1 MGCGCRNIETH
12 SALRIALG
20 VLPLCALLS
29 ALCAYGRSLNMR
41 LKDRVAIVTGG
52 ARGLGR
58 AFALRL
64 AQEGARVMVMN
75 IVLNDKD
82 LEDMKETVRLI
93 MDMGADA
100 QFFEGDVTSEQ
111 DCRTMA
117 EKTIGSFGKIDILIN
132 NAAIYDGLV
141 RKPFD
146 EISID
151 EWDRV
156 MGVNVKGAFLATRAV
171 FPVMKQQ
178 EYGKIV
184 NLCSETAFTGSHG
197 FAHYVS
203 SKGGVLALT
212 RALAVELGP
221 YNICIN
227 AVAPGFT
234 DTEAS
239 RSLADVDK
247 YDTTKTPLSRMGTPE
262 DITGAALFL
271 ASPESD
277 FITGQT
283 LVVDGGR
290 YMH

>member
-1 MGCGCRNIETH
+1 M
-12 SALRIALG
+12 
-20 VLPLCALLS
+20 
-29 ALCAYGRSLNMR
+29 
-41 LKDRVAIVTGG
+41 TGG

-58 AFALRL
+58 AFALHL
-64 AQEGARVMVMN
+64 AREGARIMVMN
-75 IVLNDKD
+75 IVLSEKD
-82 LEDMKETVRLI
+82 REDMAETVRLI
-93 MDMGADA
+93 REEGGEA
-100 QFFEGDVTSEQ
+100 QPFEGDVTSEE
-111 DCRTMA
+111 DCRMMA
-117 EKTIGSFGKIDILIN
+117 EETARAYGKIHILIN

-141 RKPFD
+141 RKPFY
-146 EISID
+146 EISPD

-156 MGVNVKGAFLATRAV
+156 MGVNVKGAFLATRGV
-171 FPVMKQQ
+171 FPFMKEQA
-178 EYGKIV
+178 YGKIV

-197 FAHYVS
+197 FVHYVA
-203 SKGGVLALT
+203 SKGGILALT
-212 RALAVELGP
+212 RSLAVELGP

-239 RSLADVDK
+239 RSLADVKK
-247 YDTTKTPLSRMGTPE
+247 YDTSKTPLKRLGTPE

-283 LVVDGGR
+283 MVVDGGR

>member
-1 MGCGCRNIETH
+1 
-12 SALRIALG
+12 
-20 VLPLCALLS
+20 
-29 ALCAYGRSLNMR
+29 MR
-41 LKDRVAIVTGG
+41 LKDKVAVVTGG

-75 IVLNDKD
+75 IVLRDKD

-93 MDMGADA
+93 EKLGGGAR
-100 QFFEGDVTSEQ
+100 FFEGDVTSES
-111 DCRTMA
+111 DTKAMA
-117 EKTIGSFGKIDILIN
+117 EATTAAFGNIHILIN

-146 EISID
+146 EISLD

-156 MGVNVKGAFLATRAV
+156 MGVNVKGTFLSTRAV
-171 FPVMKQQ
+171 FPVMKKQA
-178 EYGKIV
+178 YGKIV

-197 FAHYVS
+197 FVHYVS
-203 SKGGVLALT
+203 SKGGILALT

-239 RSLADVDK
+239 RSLADVKK
-247 YDTTKTPLSRMGTPE
+247 YDTSKTPLKRLGTPD

-271 ASPESD
+271 ASAESD

-283 LVVDGGR
+283 MVVDGGR

>member
-1 MGCGCRNIETH
+1 
-12 SALRIALG
+12 
-20 VLPLCALLS
+20 
-29 ALCAYGRSLNMR
+29 MR
-41 LKDRVAIVTGG
+41 LKGKVAIVTGG

-58 AFALRL
+58 AFSLRL
-64 AQEGARVMVMN
+64 AGEGARIVVMN
-75 IVLNDKD
+75 IVFSDKD
-82 LEDMKETVRLI
+82 LEDMKETVSLI
-93 MDMGADA
+93 EEAGGEA
-100 QFFEGDVTSEQ
+100 QFFEGDVTSEE

-117 EKTIGSFGKIDILIN
+117 QKTADAYGKIDILIN

-146 EISID
+146 EISLD

-156 MGVNVKGAFLATRAV
+156 MGVNVKGAFIATRGV
-171 FPVMKQQ
+171 FPFMKEQA
-178 EYGKIV
+178 YGKIV

-197 FAHYVS
+197 FVHYVA
-203 SKGGVLALT
+203 SKGGILALT
-212 RALAVELGP
+212 RSLAVELGP
-221 YNICIN
+221 HNICIN
-227 AVAPGFT
+227 AVAPGVT

-239 RSLADVDK
+239 RSLADVEK
-247 YDTTKTPLSRMGTPE
+247 YDTTKTPLKRLGTPE

-283 LVVDGGR
+283 MVVDGGR

>member
-1 MGCGCRNIETH
+1 
-12 SALRIALG
+12 
-20 VLPLCALLS
+20 
-29 ALCAYGRSLNMR
+29 MR

-75 IVLNDKD
+75 IVLRDKD
-82 LEDMKETVRLI
+82 LEDMTETVRRI
-93 MDMGADA
+93 KEMGGEA
-100 QFFEGDVTSEQ
+100 QFFKGDVTSES
-111 DCRTMA
+111 DTRAMA
-117 EKTIGSFGKIDILIN
+117 EATASAFGAIHILIN

-146 EISID
+146 EISLD

-156 MGVNVKGAFLATRAV
+156 MGVNVKGTFLATRAV
-171 FPVMKQQ
+171 FPFMKQQ

-197 FAHYVS
+197 FAHYVA
-203 SKGGVLALT
+203 SKGGILALT

-227 AVAPGFT
+227 AIAPGFT

-239 RSLADVDK
+239 RSLADVDR
-247 YDTTKTPLSRMGTPE
+247 YDTSKTPLKRVGTPE

>member
-1 MGCGCRNIETH
+1 
-12 SALRIALG
+12 
-20 VLPLCALLS
+20 
-29 ALCAYGRSLNMR
+29 MR

-64 AQEGARVMVMN
+64 AREGAQVMVMN
-75 IVLNDKD
+75 IVLADKD
-82 LEDMKETVRLI
+82 LEDMKKTVMLI
-93 MDMGADA
+93 EKAGGQA

-111 DCRTMA
+111 DCRAMA
-117 EKTIGSFGKIDILIN
+117 EKTAGTYGKIDILIN

-146 EISID
+146 EISLD

-156 MGVNVKGAFLATRAV
+156 MGVNVKGAFIATRGV
-171 FPVMKQQ
+171 FPFMKQQ
-178 EYGKIV
+178 AYGKIV

-197 FAHYVS
+197 FVHYVA
-203 SKGGVLALT
+203 SKGGILALT
-212 RALAVELGP
+212 RSLAVELGP

-239 RSLADVDK
+239 RSLADVKK
-247 YDTTKTPLSRMGTPE
+247 YDTTKTPLKRLGTPE

-283 LVVDGGR
+283 VVVDGGR

>member
-1 MGCGCRNIETH
+1 
-12 SALRIALG
+12 
-20 VLPLCALLS
+20 
-29 ALCAYGRSLNMR
+29 MR
-41 LKDRVAIVTGG
+41 LKERVAIVTGG

-64 AQEGARVMVMN
+64 AGEGARIMVMN
-75 IVLNDKD
+75 IVLADKD
-82 LEDMKETVRLI
+82 LEDMKKTVALI
-93 MDMGADA
+93 EKAGGQA

-111 DCRTMA
+111 DCRAMA
-117 EKTIGSFGKIDILIN
+117 EKTAHAYGKIDILIN

-146 EISID
+146 EISLD

-156 MGVNVKGAFLATRAV
+156 MGVNVKGAFLSTRGV
-171 FPVMKQQ
+171 FPFMKQQ
-178 EYGKIV
+178 AYGKIV

-197 FAHYVS
+197 FVHYVA
-203 SKGGVLALT
+203 SKGGILALT
-212 RALAVELGP
+212 RSLAVELGP
-221 YNICIN
+221 HNICIN

-239 RSLADVDK
+239 RSLADVKK
-247 YDTTKTPLSRMGTPE
+247 YDTTKTPLKRVGTPE

-283 LVVDGGR
+283 VVVDGGR

>member
-1 MGCGCRNIETH
+1 
-12 SALRIALG
+12 
-20 VLPLCALLS
+20 
-29 ALCAYGRSLNMR
+29 MR

-58 AFALRL
+58 AFALRM
-64 AQEGARVMVMN
+64 AQEGARVMIMN
-75 IVLNDKD
+75 IVLQDKD
-82 LEDMKETVRLI
+82 IEDMKDTVKMIRET
-93 MDMGADA
+93 GGEADYV
-100 QFFEGDVTSEQ
+100 EGDVTSEA
-111 DCRTMA
+111 DCRAMA
-117 EKTIGSFGKIDILIN
+117 EATFETFDRIDILIN
-132 NAAIYDGLV
+132 NAAIYDGLL
-141 RKPFD
+141 RKPFN
-146 EISID
+146 EISPD

-171 FPVMKQQ
+171 YPRMKKQQ
-178 EYGKIV
+178 YGKII

-197 FAHYVS
+197 FVHYVA
-203 SKGGVLALT
+203 SKGGILALT

-221 YNICIN
+221 QHICIN

-239 RSLADVDK
+239 RSLADVRT
-247 YDTTKTPLSRMGTPE
+247 YDTSKTPLRRLGTPG
-262 DITGAALFL
+262 DVTGAALFL
-271 ASPESD
+271 ASSESD